1 MNKIYLFEIGQPR
14 QKQLYN
20 LELHNTNKD
29 TYRMSLF
36 CKKNHTMYI
45 YSIGVKVMYKVPS
58 DKRDRL
64 LKSEFL
70 IKQFKVER
78 LEAF

>member
-1 MNKIYLFEIGQPR
+1 
-14 QKQLYN
+14 
-20 LELHNTNKD
+20 
-29 TYRMSLF
+29 
-36 CKKNHTMYI
+36 
-45 YSIGVKVMYKVPS
+45 MYKVPS

-78 LEAF
+78 LEAFWLEPVCWTDA

>member
-1 MNKIYLFEIGQPR
+1 
-14 QKQLYN
+14 
-20 LELHNTNKD
+20 
-29 TYRMSLF
+29 
-36 CKKNHTMYI
+36 MYI